1 MENLK
6 LSPEL
11 ENVLMA
17 HCQQAGT
24 TPKAT
29 VEAAL
34 IRLLELYGWR
44 FLIQEGRL
52 TVVPP
57 PAQAAAKVEE
67 VTLLHRK
74 SQNGRWGLALVGP
87 QAAGEPGIE
96 FSYHGHVWPG
106 YTYEAAGTAA
116 GVEIYRLIPA
126 PGKFVLA
133 ARQDI
138 TAVTGCQVV
147 SMDLQGNGD
156 ISLVTGD
163 PGTAVWRQWRTRRRG
178 SVLMHLS
185 EAGRPREVQPH
196 EAVALGL

>member
-1 MENLK
+1 MANLD

-11 ENVLMA
+11 EDILAA
-17 HCQQAGT
+17 HCVENEST
-24 TPKAT
+24 RKA
-29 VEAAL
+29 VIEAAL
-34 IRLLELYGWR
+34 IVYFERYGWR
-44 FLIQEGRL
+44 FYVQDGRL
-52 TVVPP
+52 MVVPP
-57 PAQAAAKVEE
+57 PAQAAAKEE
-67 VTLLHRK
+67 VTLLQRK

-87 QAAGEPGIE
+87 QAAGTPGIE
-96 FSYHGHVWPG
+96 FSYAGHVWPG
-106 YTYEAAGTAA
+106 YTYKAAGTAA

-138 TAVTGCQVV
+138 IPVTGCQGV

-163 PGTAVWRQWRTRRRG
+163 PDTAVWRQWRTRRRG
-178 SVLMHLS
+178 SVLMRLS

-196 EAVALGL
+196 EAVALSL